1 MAVKFLLFEHVLKDL
16 DLSTQTFFKIKE
28 HRLFQGVVIAAIILS
43 AFVIGV
49 STFEAASSY
58 RAIFE
63 IIDLLVTA
71 FFVVEISIRYIGE
84 PQKRLFFKNGWN
96 VFDTVIVLLSVIPLG
111 PDSSVLLLRLL
122 RIFRVLRLISAVPE
136 LKELIEALFL
146 SIKRVFY
153 VALLLFIILYIYASF
168 GAILFAEEDP
178 LRWKD
183 LGISMITLVQVLTLS
198 SWEQVMLPLQETF
211 WWSWI
216 YFYSF
221 VALGSITILNLIV
234 AVLVDVVTSQKQK

>member
-1 MAVKFLLFEHVLKDL
+1 MVMKLN
-16 DLSTQTFFKIKE
+16 FFNKIFYEIKE
-28 HRLFQGVVIAAIILS
+28 HKLFQTVVIVAIILS
-43 AFVIGV
+43 AFVIGA
-49 STFEAASSY
+49 STFEEAESY
-58 RAIFE
+58 GSIFK
-63 IIDLLVTA
+63 IFDFLITV
-71 FFVVEISIRYIGE
+71 FFTVEISVRYIGE
-84 PQKRLFFKNGWN
+84 PKKKLFFKNGWN
-96 VFDTVIVLLSVIPLG
+96 VFDTIIVLVSIIPLG
-111 PDSSVLLLRLL
+111 PDSSILLLRLL

-168 GAILFAEEDP
+168 GAILFGAEDP
-178 LRWKD
+178 VRWRD

-198 SWEQVMLPLQETF
+198 SWEQVMLPLETTF

-221 VALGSITILNLIV
+221 IAIGSVTILNLIV
-234 AVLVDVVTSQKQK
+234 AVLVDVITSQKKR

>member
-1 MAVKFLLFEHVLKDL
+1 MPTNA
-16 DLSTQTFFKIKE
+16 FFKIKE
-28 HRLFQGVVIAAIILS
+28 HKIFQTVVIVAIILS

-49 STFEAASSY
+49 STFEKAEAYGS
-58 RAIFE
+58 IFE
-63 IIDLLVTA
+63 IIDFLITV
-71 FFVVEISIRYIGE
+71 FFIVEISVRYIGE
-84 PQKRLFFKNGWN
+84 PKKKLFFKNGWN
-96 VFDTVIVLLSVIPLG
+96 VFDTIIVLVSIIPLG
-111 PDSSVLLLRLL
+111 PDSSILLLRLL

-168 GAILFAEEDP
+168 GAILFGAEDP
-178 LRWKD
+178 VRWRD

-198 SWEQVMLPLQETF
+198 SWEQVMLPLQKTF

-221 VALGSITILNLIV
+221 IAIGSVTILNLIV
-234 AVLVDVVTSQKQK
+234 AVLVDVITSQKKK

>member
-1 MAVKFLLFEHVLKDL
+1 MKELIV
-16 DLSTQTFFKIKE
+16 STHTFFKIKE
-28 HRLFQGVVIAAIILS
+28 HKVFQAVVIVAIILS

-49 STFEAASSY
+49 STFEAAQTY
-58 RAIFE
+58 GFIFE
-63 IIDLLVTA
+63 FFDLLITV
-71 FFVVEISIRYIGE
+71 FFIIEISIRYIGE
-84 PQKRLFFKNGWN
+84 PEKKSFFKSGWN
-96 VFDTVIVLLSVIPLG
+96 VFDTVIVLASIIPMG
-111 PDSSVLLLRLL
+111 PDSSILLLRLL

-136 LKELIEALFL
+136 LKELIEALLL

-168 GAILFAEEDP
+168 GAILFVDYDP
-178 LRWKD
+178 ERWRD

-198 SWEQVMLPLQETF
+198 SWEQVMLPLQKTL

-221 VALGSITILNLIV
+221 VAVGSITVVNLIV
-234 AVLVDVVTSQKQK
+234 AVLVDVVTSQKKK

>member
-1 MAVKFLLFEHVLKDL
+1 MKTYF
-16 DLSTQTFFKIKE
+16 STSAFYRLKE
-28 HRLFQGVVIAAIILS
+28 HKLFQSIVIVAIILS
-43 AFVIGV
+43 AFVIGA
-49 STFEAASSY
+49 STFETTRTY
-58 RAIFE
+58 GTVFQIV
-63 IIDLLVTA
+63 DLLITL
-71 FFVVEISIRYIGE
+71 FFIGEITIRYIGE
-84 PQKRLFFKNGWN
+84 PQKKSFLKDGWN
-96 VFDTVIVLLSVIPLG
+96 LFDTVIVLVSVIPVG
-111 PDSSVLLLRLL
+111 PSSSVLLLRLL

-168 GAILFAEEDP
+168 GAILFSTEDP
-178 LRWKD
+178 ERWKD
-183 LGISMITLVQVLTLS
+183 LGMAMITMVQVLTLS

-221 VALGSITILNLIV
+221 VAIGSITVLNLII
-234 AVLVDVVTSQKQK
+234 AVLVDVVSSQKKN